1 MRTLTQ
7 RWRAALTCG
16 FALALLLLCAPHALA
31 QNATQQQPSEEAPA
45 AADAA
50 SLLSQLNLSAAQVSQ
65 MREIREQSVP
75 QARELTR
82 RLNQARRALDE
93 TIYSDTADEALVE
106 QRAREVSE
114 AQAAL
119 VRLRAQTELRV
130 RRVLTPE
137 QLQTFRDLRINA
149 RRQKRI
155 QRRLERGLPVR
166 RPNANADPAP
176 DARPRQRLREQRRRA
191 LGRP

>member
-1 MRTLTQ
+1 MRTLTKSS
-7 RWRAALTCG
+7 RVAVMCG
-16 FALALLLLCAPHALA
+16 FALALLLLCAPRSLA
-31 QNATQQQPSEEAPA
+31 QNAARQQPPEEAAP
-45 AADAA
+45 ADASA
-50 SLLSQLNLSAAQVSQ
+50 SLLSELNLTAAQVAQ

-93 TIYSDTADEALVE
+93 SIYSDALDEALVE

-130 RRVLTPE
+130 RRVLTPG
-137 QLQTFRDLRINA
+137 QLQTFRDLRISA
-149 RRQKRI
+149 RRQQRI
-155 QRRLERGLPVR
+155 RRRLERGLPVR
-166 RPNANADPAP
+166 RPNEPADPTP
-176 DARPRQRLREQRRRA
+176 DARPLRRLRERRRA

>member
-1 MRTLTQ
+1 MRTLTHGQ
-7 RWRAALTCG
+7 RAAVICG
-16 FALALLLLCAPHALA
+16 SALALLLLCAPHARA
-31 QNATQQQPSEEAPA
+31 QNAARQQQPPPSEETPA
-45 AADAA
+45 ADGPA
-50 SLLSQLNLSAAQVSQ
+50 SLLSQLNLTAAQVAQ

-93 TIYSDTADEALVE
+93 SIYSDSLDEAAVE
-106 QRAREVSE
+106 RRAREVSE

-137 QLQTFRDLRINA
+137 QLQTFRDLRISA
-149 RRQKRI
+149 RRQQRI
-155 QRRLERGLPVR
+155 QRRLERGLDG
-166 RPNANADPAP
+166 RPP
-176 DARPRQRLREQRRRA
+176 RPRLERRRA

>member
-1 MRTLTQ
+1 MRTSTQ
-7 RWRAALTCG
+7 GARTALVCG
-16 FALALLLLCAPHALA
+16 FALALLLLCAPHAPA
-31 QNATQQQPSEEAPA
+31 QNAARQQPPEEAAA

-93 TIYSDTADEALVE
+93 SIYSDTADEALVE

-130 RRVLTPE
+130 RRILTPE
-137 QLQTFRDLRINA
+137 QLQTFRDLRIDA
-149 RRQKRI
+149 RRQQRI
-155 QRRLERGLPVR
+155 RRRLERGLPAR
-166 RPNANADPAP
+166 RPDAPADPAP
-176 DARPRQRLREQRRRA
+176 DARPLRRLRERRRA

>member
-7 RWRAALTCG
+7 STHAALACG
-16 FALALLLLCAPHALA
+16 FALALLLLCAPHAHA
-31 QNATQQQPSEEAPA
+31 QNATRQQPPEDAPA

-50 SLLSQLNLSAAQVSQ
+50 SLLSRLNLTAAQVAQ
-65 MREIREQSVP
+65 MSEIREQSVP
-75 QARELTR
+75 RARELTR
-82 RLNQARRALDE
+82 RLNLARRALDE
-93 TIYSDTADEALVE
+93 CIYSDAPDEALVE

-137 QLQTFRDLRINA
+137 QLQTFRELRIDA
-149 RRQKRI
+149 RRQQRI
-155 QRRLERGLPVR
+155 RRRLERGLPAR
-166 RPNANADPAP
+166 RPADPADPAP
-176 DARPRQRLREQRRRA
+176 DARPLRRLRERRRA

>member
-1 MRTLTQ
+1 MRTSIK
-7 RWRAALTCG
+7 RSRAALTCG
-16 FALALLLLCAPHALA
+16 FALALLLLFASHARA
-31 QNATQQQPSEEAPA
+31 QNATRQQPPDEAPA
-45 AADAA
+45 ADA
-50 SLLSQLNLSAAQVSQ
+50 SLLSELNLTAAQVTQ

-93 TIYSDTADEALVE
+93 SIYSDTADEALVE

-149 RRQKRI
+149 RREQRI
-155 QRRLERGLPVR
+155 RRRLERGLPVR
-166 RPNANADPAP
+166 RRDAPADSAP
-176 DARPRQRLREQRRRA
+176 DTRPRQQRLRERRRA
-191 LGRP
+191 LDRP